1 MKIYEIYLEEN
12 LNEEFENMISSL
24 SQGDIISLILNDS
37 FFSKG
42 KNEDL
47 EEDIYN
53 FFDYVVISYE
63 DNFYALNR
71 EIIDYLINY
80 IKEKKLILNSI
91 YISSLFFNKSLN
103 LENSKLNFFTEEYHD
118 FFKINSNKNVPS
130 KKYTH
135 KLIFFLLVFIFTILF
150 FLNFTYLKKISI
162 LETTINEKKELLSL
176 EEKKFTVLTKKFEE
190 LNQGKEYVKNSSF
203 SLTQLLKLINSNS
216 NPLLHFETLEINSSK
231 LHFKGSS
238 EKLIYIYEF
247 EKSLN
252 ANGFYNINNNFIN
265 KINYFNF
272 SVEATLKENEKGV
285 TDEL

>member
-1 MKIYEIYLEEN
+1 MKLYEICLEDN
-12 LNEEFENMISSL
+12 LNEEFENRISSL
-24 SQGDIISLILNDS
+24 SQGDRISLILNDN

-47 EEDIYN
+47 EEDVYN
-53 FFDYVVISYE
+53 FFDYVIISHE

-91 YISSLFFNKSLN
+91 YISSLFFNESLT
-103 LENSKLNFFTEEYHD
+103 LESSKLNFFTEEYHD
-118 FFKINSNKNVPS
+118 FFKINSNKNIPS
-130 KKYTH
+130 KNYTS
-135 KLIFFLLVFIFTILF
+135 KIIFFLFIFIFTILV
-150 FLNFTYLKKISI
+150 FLNFTHLKKIST
-162 LETTINEKKELLSL
+162 LEATINEKKEFLSL
-176 EEKKFTVLTKKFEE
+176 EEKKFTTLTKTFEE
-190 LNQGKEYVKNSSF
+190 LNQTKEYVKNTSF

-216 NPLLHFETLEINSSK
+216 HPLLHFETLEINSSK

-238 EKLIYIYEF
+238 EKLLYIYEF

-252 ANGFYNINNNFIN
+252 ENGFYNINNNFIN

-272 SVEATLKENEKGV
+272 SIEANLKEN
-285 TDEL
+285 